1 VPRQGGGGHDP
12 LPPTRSP
19 HTPSPFR
26 AVAPTTSAPLSIMP
40 QALRQFVIDYVERMD
55 FRRVDKFALVR
66 LLITL

>member
-1 VPRQGGGGHDP
+1 
-12 LPPTRSP
+12 
-19 HTPSPFR
+19 
-26 AVAPTTSAPLSIMP
+26 MP